1 MSEFHAT
8 SSAGRKEANMAQW
21 DQFHV
26 AVAKQ
31 DQAREV
37 WCMPQ
42 QENFFTNETQ
52 MLYSGLKYVKEV
64 VGRGI

>member
-1 MSEFHAT
+1 
-8 SSAGRKEANMAQW
+8 MAQW